1 MENENFSKEE
11 SLYLIAKMI
20 SRAKN
25 EYRDNGKGWLVWGWL
40 LFAASSASAILKHIE
55 QTRYI
60 SWLWNVMGILV
71 LLYFIYEITRRKIT
85 KVKTYVEEMLDKF
98 SAGFF
103 ISLITIII
111 ASAIAGNG
119 FAFGYY
125 FILYAFW
132 MFIYGSAIHFKPL
145 IIGAYLNWA
154 AAILIFMVDDFK
166 YGMII
171 SAIAVLVGYLIPG
184 YILSN
189 QYKKSNKVNNGV

>member
-11 SLYLIAKMI
+11 SFNLIAKMI

-25 EYRDNGKGWLVWGWL
+25 EYSDNGRGWLVWGWL

-55 QTRYI
+55 LTKYI

-71 LLYFIYEITRRKIT
+71 LLYFIYEITRKKT
-85 KVKTYVEEMLDKF
+85 VKVKTYVEEMLDKF

-111 ASAIAGNG
+111 ASGIAGNG

-132 MFIYGSAIHFKPL
+132 MYIYGSAIHFKPL
-145 IIGAYLNWA
+145 IIGAYVNWA
-154 AAILIFMVDDFK
+154 AAILIFIVDDFK

-171 SAIAVLVGYLIPG
+171 AAIAVLVGYLIPG
-184 YILSN
+184 YMLRN
-189 QYKKSNKVNNGV
+189 QYQKSHKGNNGI

>member
-11 SLYLIAKMI
+11 SFNLIAKMI

-25 EYRDNGKGWLVWGWL
+25 EYSDNGRGWLVWGWL

-55 QTRYI
+55 LTKYI

-71 LLYFIYEITRRKIT
+71 LLYFIYEITRKKT
-85 KVKTYVEEMLDKF
+85 VKVKTYVEEMLDKF

-111 ASAIAGNG
+111 ASGIAGNG

-132 MFIYGSAIHFKPL
+132 MYIYGSAIHFKPL
-145 IIGAYLNWA
+145 IIGAYVNWA
-154 AAILIFMVDDFK
+154 AAILIFIVDDFK

-171 SAIAVLVGYLIPG
+171 AAIAVLVGYLIPG
-184 YILSN
+184 YMLRN
-189 QYKKSNKVNNGV
+189 QYQKSHKGNNGV